1 MSRRTITI
9 ALALVAAAGVGL
21 ALGATLFGGDD
32 GDDGDSGAAAARKA
46 ATAGDAEPDARADRT
61 VDTLPPPPAVPTEGL
76 AGAALELAQAINEAA
91 ALEYHAVYRSNPPPR
106 RPGDPPTT
114 ITVELWRRL
123 PRARRDTTI
132 VGSKE
137 LRTQE
142 YRLFDRL
149 VGCIDASAGSDFVC
163 LDQGGKVDPS
173 DVVLGAVKPS
183 DGPVVAGEETVLNMR
198 ARCFSVLAPGSKP
211 KRVCFDA
218 DGIPLLIDGGDG
230 RLERLSVE
238 RTVSNSAFVPPK
250 SRPG

>member
-32 GDDGDSGAAAARKA
+32 GDGDTVARTA
-46 ATAGDAEPDARADRT
+46 PAAGDTEPGPMADRT
-61 VDTLPPPPAVPTEGL
+61 VDTLPPPPAVPIEGL
-76 AGAALELAQAINEAA
+76 EGAALELAQALNEAA
-91 ALEYHAVYRSNPPPR
+91 ELEYHAVYRSNPPPK

-123 PRARRDTTI
+123 PRARRDTI
-132 VGSKE
+132 IAGSKE

-149 VGCIDASAGSDFVC
+149 VGCIDASTGSDFVC

-183 DGPVVAGEETVLNMR
+183 DGPVVAGDETVLNVR
-198 ARCFSVLAPGSKP
+198 ARCYAVLASGTES

-230 RLERLSVE
+230 RLERLSVD

-250 SRPG
+250 SQPG